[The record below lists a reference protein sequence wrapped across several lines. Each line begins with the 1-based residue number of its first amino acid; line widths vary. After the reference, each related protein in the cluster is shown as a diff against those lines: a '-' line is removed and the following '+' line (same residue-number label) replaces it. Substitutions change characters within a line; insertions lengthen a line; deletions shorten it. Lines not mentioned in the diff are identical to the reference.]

1 MTHSETIN
9 ELEKKIA
16 TLTEQIKQ
24 QDKMISRAFDLA
36 TKQTWRLTA
45 LKKSKIKYITIMLE
59 EDAPKN

>member
-36 TKQTWRLTA
+36 T
-45 LKKSKIKYITIMLE
+45 
-59 EDAPKN
+59 

>member
-45 LKKSKIKYITIMLE
+45 LKKSKIK
-59 EDAPKN
+59 